1 MGRAVFP
8 PCCLTWGQ
16 TMVEVMKIMVT
27 SFKMS
32 YAHTA
37 ALSTPDPASG
47 HCWPTSPPETP
58 GHPQES
64 LGQSLVGSLLL
75 SPGSWCAQAFVC
87 ALYESVSPALC
98 KFWLLSGGVNGNLLQ
113 KGLCHTQIYFPQSSC
128 PCGRPLMT
136 RNSAGDTQTL
146 NGRSGSVSVGS
157 PGVHKVWF
165 EPSDHL
171 WWVCGLILNAIS
183 PLLPFCWGFSFVLGS
198 Q

>member
-1 MGRAVFP
+1 MA
-8 PCCLTWGQ
+8 
-16 TMVEVMKIMVT
+16 T
-27 SFKMS
+27 SFKRS

-47 HCWPTSPPETP
+47 HCRPTSPPETP
-58 GHPQES
+58 GHPQGS
-64 LGQSLVGSLLL
+64 LGQSFVESLLL

-98 KFWLLSGGVNGNLLQ
+98 KFWLLYGGVNGNLLQ

-128 PCGRPLMT
+128 PCSRPLMS
-136 RNSAGDTQTL
+136 RNSAGDTHTL

-171 WWVCGLILNAIS
+171 
-183 PLLPFCWGFSFVLGS
+183 
-198 Q
+198 